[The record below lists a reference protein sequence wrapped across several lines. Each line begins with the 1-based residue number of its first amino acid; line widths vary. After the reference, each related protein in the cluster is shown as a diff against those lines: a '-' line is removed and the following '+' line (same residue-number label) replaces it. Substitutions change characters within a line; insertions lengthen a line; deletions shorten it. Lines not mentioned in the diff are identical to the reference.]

1 MEETTTPRQLQ
12 MALEAGSRPRRRRAG
27 ARRSANRPVRGEAD
41 VPTPPLTDW
50 RIDRDTKAQGLRG
63 LERARAALSGA
74 PSPRNDDEQVHA
86 A

>member
-27 ARRSANRPVRGEAD
+27 SRRSANRPVRGEAD

-50 RIDRDTKAQGLRG
+50 RIDHDTKTQGLRG
-63 LERARAALSGA
+63 LEQARAALAGA
-74 PSPRNDDEQVHA
+74 PSPINDEEQVHA